1 MTAGTTIVAIS
12 RQKGSGGA
20 HIGQVVAERRGMRFV
35 DGGLLRDASEYLLV
49 HDPNLEKVKERIGTW
64 WDTMAGALAMGGMS
78 GLGMLPVDTMQEAE
92 SARLE
97 RRIIEEMAGHHSAVI
112 VGRGAGHVLKGRP
125 GVLRV
130 FVHAPEAWR
139 IDRVAERSGVNQA
152 KARDVVRESDRDRAG
167 FMRALTG
174 TDWTDA
180 RQYDLAIDAAS
191 TGLELAADIVLQLVP
206 LAQATPPR

>member
-1 MTAGTTIVAIS
+1 MTDNGAIMVAIS

-20 HIGQVVAERRGMRFV
+20 HIGQIVAERRGMRFV

-78 GLGMLPVDTMQEAE
+78 GLGMLPMDTMQEAE

-97 RRIIEEMAGHHSAVI
+97 RRIIEEMAEHHSAVI

-125 GVLRV
+125 GVVRIFL
-130 FVHAPEAWR
+130 HAPEAWR
-139 IDRVAERSGVNQA
+139 IARVGERAGITEAQ
-152 KARDVVRESDRDRAG
+152 ARDDVRQSDRDRAG

-180 RQYDLAIDAAS
+180 RQYDLAIDTAT
-191 TGLELAADIVLQLVP
+191 TGIDRATELVLQLVP
-206 LAQATPPR
+206 AS